1 MRDIHQKL
9 DYLKEISL
17 KENINQRRRED
28 IGHLPLL
35 LLLDQPLLI
44 HTRKVEDRRGQNTL
58 IKGDKD
64 DQCRPLLPHLLH
76 NQIMIMVDTKD

>member
-9 DYLKEISL
+9 DYHKEISL
-17 KENINQRRRED
+17 NENINQRRKD
-28 IGHLPLL
+28 IGRLL

-58 IKGDKD
+58 IKGED
-64 DQCRPLLPHLLH
+64 
-76 NQIMIMVDTKD
+76 N